1 MKISVK
7 ECPCCGAR
15 LEIKEERPFVY
26 CEYCGSQ
33 IRLEEAGE
41 KYEFIDRARLKEA
54 EVESQ
59 RIEERRWDKER
70 YLEDLAKWQKLRNIC
85 LVAIVVL
92 LAAILLFGSNSGIG
106 HFFSAILSC
115 SLVAG
120 LIVWKIKPKEP
131 GYLAGNPSIGQ
142 GLGGSPTYSG
152 QRGADRTGTGSYK
165 SYGYS
170 QPGQLDLPWYCQTGW
185 IILLGL
191 VTGGLYWIAGPVL
204 RVSWKK
210 RH

>member
-15 LEIKEERPFVY
+15 LEIMEERPFVY

-142 GLGGSPTYSG
+142 GLGGSNYSPSGGQGPGGIPSAGQGPGGSPTYSG

-170 QPGQLDLPWYCQTGW
+170 QPGQLAP
-185 IILLGL
+185 
-191 VTGGLYWIAGPVL
+191 P
-204 RVSWKK
+204 
-210 RH
+210 